1 MTRED
6 KRINT
11 KKIAERRVRR
21 DHADKILEFV
31 ATNKIKPVLLNMNT
45 TLRGLSEEEVLESR
59 SSYGKNKV
67 THEKK
72 KTLFQRLVGAF
83 VNPFTAILFFLA
95 VVSAITD
102 IIMPIMQRTPEDH
115 YLYHG
120 VHFRNAAVCT
130 GIPFRE
136 CSGKIIGDDYHDLY
150 GRQKRKNEN
159 GNTIRGNGSWRYCP
173 FICRRYGSCRSEDFR
188 GKGFVYQSGF
198 SDRGE
203 RSC

>member
-95 VVSAITD
+95 
-102 IIMPIMQRTPEDH
+102 
-115 YLYHG
+115 YLPL
-120 VHFRNAAVCT
+120 RILLC
-130 GIPFRE
+130 
-136 CSGKIIGDDYHDLY
+136 
-150 GRQKRKNEN
+150 Q
-159 GNTIRGNGSWRYCP
+159 
-173 FICRRYGSCRSEDFR
+173 SCREHR
-188 GKGFVYQSGF
+188 KMWIP
-198 SDRGE
+198 
-203 RSC
+203 